1 MNLRNDVYYQSE
13 YTRLYETSDY
23 QRFEFLYEQGQNF
36 LQNIAIKRPIR
47 QIGQHS
53 LTENYFDLETPYG
66 YGGFLT
72 NCEEADF
79 INRALSA
86 YGEQCL
92 KENIIAEFIRFHPFN
107 DFAVKFGS
115 LLDLCALDRQVVIV
129 DLILEKDV
137 RWSAYSSTARNL
149 LRRAQEQLTV
159 SQSADIDK
167 FRQIYNQTM
176 DRNKASDFYYFS
188 EEYYRSLIANKN
200 VILLEIKHETN
211 TIAMG
216 FFMFGPQIAHYHL
229 SANTGEGLHL
239 NANYLMLDTAF
250 DLGKEKGCG
259 VFLLGGGRTND
270 PADPLL
276 RFKQKFSGQTRDFY
290 IAGKV
295 YNQQKY
301 NEYVNM
307 WKEQNPGDE
316 RKYFLKYRLG
326 IRHPDRSGGI

>member
-13 YTRLYETSDY
+13 YTRLYESADN
-23 QRFEFLYEQGQNF
+23 QRFEFLYERGQDFF
-36 LQNIAIKRPIR
+36 LNIAIKRPIR
-47 QIGQHS
+47 NIGSVS
-53 LTENYFDLETPYG
+53 LTENYYDLETPYG

-72 NCEEADF
+72 NTADVDF
-79 INRALSA
+79 INSALSA
-86 YGEQCL
+86 YREKCL
-92 KENIIAEFIRFHPFN
+92 AESIIAEFIRFHPFN

-115 LLDLCALDRQVVIV
+115 LLDLCAPDRHVVIV
-129 DLILEKDV
+129 DLTLEKDI
-137 RWSAYSSTARNL
+137 RWSGYSSTARNL
-149 LRRAQEQLTV
+149 LRRAQEQLFV
-159 SQSADIDK
+159 LQSTDIDK

-176 DRNKASDFYYFS
+176 DRNKASDFYYFD
-188 EEYYRSLIANKN
+188 ENYYRSLVSNKN
-200 VILLEIKHETN
+200 VILLEVKQEAT
-211 TIAMG
+211 TVAMG
-216 FFMFGPQIAHYHL
+216 FFMFGQEIAHYHL
-229 SANTGEGLHL
+229 SANTEDGLHL

-250 DLGKEKGCG
+250 DLGKEKGCS

-276 RFKQKFSGQTRDFY
+276 RFKQKFSGLTRDFY
-290 IAGKV
+290 LGGKV

-326 IRHPDRSGGI
+326 SCHPDRSGGI